1 MLRTKGA
8 CPPFR
13 PPIVS
18 DLTLENVGKV
28 YPGGLAAVAA
38 MDLHVRDGE
47 FLVLVGPSGCG
58 KSTTLR
64 MIAGLE
70 DASCGTIRIGGT
82 VVNRL
87 PPRDRDVAM
96 VFQSHALYP
105 HMSVRENMAFGLRRR
120 GCPRDEIGR
129 RVAWAAELLG
139 LVGLLDRKP
148 HTLSGGQ
155 RQRVALGRA
164 VVRRPKLFLL
174 DEPLSNLDARLRT
187 DTRAELKRLHRK
199 LATTTLYVTHNQ
211 EEAMTLADRIAVL
224 RGGRIQQCGT
234 PLEVYNAPANRF
246 VAGFIGTPAMN
257 FIDGRLQQDASGQ
270 TWFESPCLRV
280 PVPESLVR
288 AGKEDR
294 HLLPEGPEGCC
305 AQKVPVPF
313 SGLRVS
319 LGIRPD
325 NLQLQPSSGD
335 TEKGTG
341 PICRHGPEAGT
352 DAKRWSA
359 HKLDLSPF
367 PASSPWHI
375 AGTVEVV
382 EPLGGTMDVHVT
394 VAGGARL
401 VCRVPAGPIRCN
413 QPVSLRVDP
422 AKIHLFAADA

>member
-1 MLRTKGA
+1 M
-8 CPPFR
+8 
-13 PPIVS
+13 S
-18 DLTLENVGKV
+18 DLTLENVGKT

-58 KSTTLR
+58 KTTTLR

-70 DASCGTIRIGGT
+70 DATCGTIRIGPS

-105 HMSVRENMAFGLRRR
+105 HMTVLENMAFGLRRR

-139 LVGLLDRKP
+139 LDGLLERRP

-164 VVRRPKLFLL
+164 VVRRPKLFLF

-199 LATTTLYVTHNQ
+199 LATTTVYVTHDQ
-211 EEAMTLADRIAVL
+211 EEAMTLGQRIAVL

-257 FIDGRLQQDASGQ
+257 FIDGRLQQDAAGQ

-280 PVPESLVR
+280 PVE
-288 AGKEDR
+288 AGKGARSNLCER
-294 HLLPEGPEGCC
+294 G
-305 AQKVPVPF
+305 PVPL
-313 SGLRVS
+313 SGVA

-325 NLQLQPSSGD
+325 NLQLRPAPGD
-335 TEKGTG
+335 DD
-341 PICRHGPEAGT
+341 P
-352 DAKRWSA
+352 
-359 HKLDLSPF
+359 
-367 PASSPWHI
+367 SPWCI
-375 AGTVEVV
+375 SGTVEVV
-382 EPLGGTMDVHVT
+382 EPLGGTMDLHVT
-394 VAGGARL
+394 AAGGARL
-401 VCRVPAGPIRCN
+401 VCRTPAGPIQCN

-422 AKIHLFAADA
+422 ARIHLFAADD